1 LGKPWTSE
9 ENVTVKRMI
18 EEGASID
25 EIFSALHGRTAG
37 AVERQVGRLGLGQ
50 KFARAEEISLPKI
63 EDAEIL
69 SREEALKTLSAAMK
83 RLREGGKTSELEM
96 ERLRIIIAAVRNYFT
111 VFDSYEKYAEL
122 EERIRRLETVLE
134 TAEKAEEATNTEG
147 R

>member
-9 ENVTVKRMI
+9 ENATVKRMI

-37 AVERQVGRLGLGQ
+37 AIERQVGRLGLGQ
-50 KFARAEEISLPKI
+50 KFARAEEFSLPKI

-96 ERLRIIIAAVRNYFT
+96 ERLRIIIAAVRNYT

-122 EERIRRLETVLE
+122 EERIRRLETVVE
-134 TAEKAEEATNTEG
+134 TAEKAEETTHTEG